1 MNFVCEKLPE
11 RRASW
16 ANHDHPAPLSPKPW
30 ATMTVLVCFLIAGEM
45 MAAAADDIFEA
56 VLIVERE
63 MCIRIPSRYQ
73 MFDRIF
79 AA

>member
-1 MNFVCEKLPE
+1 
-11 RRASW
+11 
-16 ANHDHPAPLSPKPW
+16 
-30 ATMTVLVCFLIAGEM
+30 MTVLVCFLIAGEM